1 MSTNTPSPEWERV
14 VRAVIT
20 PVLTFLHSSWPGI
33 VLVKIAPDGDV
44 HDMDERHSSERTGP
58 PATSNSH
65 QPRSD
70 GVSSRQ
76 ACQPPP
82 SNQGDSDR
90 EHSQGGTASTVS
102 PPQGPASRGHSGSFE
117 REHVQV
123 LRALLASTGEA
134 AQGRGQRAGMEDA
147 IYNATT
153 QVARNGVR
161 AGLAAVAAGQ
171 PFPFSDV
178 STHLTRPPPSPREA
192 QIERIRD
199 SGEPPQAD
207 TDSAT
212 PKGDASPVNAQTE
225 TDATRRSNI
234 RAMDWASAA
243 EAEHQPRR
251 RRAFGSN
258 SARRHAMS
266 APSTSGS
273 DSPGDAMEE
282 DATP

>member
-14 VRAVIT
+14 VRAVT
-20 PVLTFLHSSWPGI
+20 TSVLTSLHTSWPGI

-76 ACQPPP
+76 ARQPPP

-134 AQGRGQRAGMEDA
+134 AQGRGQRAGHGRCNLQRD
-147 IYNATT
+147 
-153 QVARNGVR
+153 
-161 AGLAAVAAGQ
+161 
-171 PFPFSDV
+171 
-178 STHLTRPPPSPREA
+178 HPSGK
-192 QIERIRD
+192 ER
-199 SGEPPQAD
+199 G
-207 TDSAT
+207 
-212 PKGDASPVNAQTE
+212 
-225 TDATRRSNI
+225 TRR
-234 RAMDWASAA
+234 AS
-243 EAEHQPRR
+243 RR
-251 RRAFGSN
+251 CRGSALSVLRRL
-258 SARRHAMS
+258 HAPDTT
-266 APSTSGS
+266 APVTSRGT
-273 DSPGDAMEE
+273 E
-282 DATP
+282 